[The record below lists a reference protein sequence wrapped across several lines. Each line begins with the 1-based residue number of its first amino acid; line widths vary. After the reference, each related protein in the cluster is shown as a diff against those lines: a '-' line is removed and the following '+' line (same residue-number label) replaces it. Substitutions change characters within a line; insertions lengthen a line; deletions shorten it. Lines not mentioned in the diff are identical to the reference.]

1 MTGWRYSTDRKGKL
15 GTKRHFFTDQDRIPL
30 SVVITAA
37 NTHDVKSTTE
47 ALDKKVINR
56 QSLHR
61 DVQNLFLC

>member
-47 ALDKKVINR
+47 ALDKKSNK
-56 QSLHR
+56 
-61 DVQNLFLC
+61 